1 MRLIIV
7 TGLSGSGRTTTAR
20 VLEDE
25 GFYVIDN
32 FPLALVPQ
40 FLQLCQ
46 DNPIAQSA
54 GIALV
59 MDVRNPHFSG
69 EVKSCIE
76 TVKAA
81 GYEPDILFLESAD
94 DILIRRFSETRRR
107 HPLLNSEGLVES
119 IAAERLLLAE
129 MRNISTA
136 IIDTSFLSV
145 HELKASV
152 LRYLYNDVS
161 AGSSMGIRIMS
172 FGFRYGLP
180 VDADLVID
188 VRFLPNPHYIEALRP
203 LCGLDPDVARYVLE
217 KPVAAEF
224 LQRTAEWLQFML
236 PLYKGEGK
244 SYLSIAIG
252 CTGGKHRSVAIAEE
266 LHSRLVADT
275 CEIRLSH
282 RDLIREK

>member
-1 MRLIIV
+1 VRLIIV
-7 TGLSGSGRTTTAR
+7 TGLSGSGRTTAAR

-40 FLQLCQ
+40 FLQLNR
-46 DNPIAQSA
+46 DKPLVQSA

-69 EVKSCIE
+69 EGKSCIE
-76 TVKAA
+76 TVKAE
-81 GYEPDILFLESAD
+81 GYKPDILFLESAD

-107 HPLLNSEGLVES
+107 HPLLNSAGLVES
-119 IAAERLLLAE
+119 IAAERLMLGE
-129 MRNISTA
+129 MRNMATA

-152 LRYLYNDVS
+152 LRHLYNDAS
-161 AGSSMGIRIMS
+161 AGASMGIRLLS

-180 VDADLVID
+180 IDADMVID
-188 VRFLPNPHYIEALRP
+188 VRFLPNPHYVEALRP
-203 LCGLDPDVARYVLE
+203 QCGLDHDVARYVLD

-224 LQRTAEWLQFML
+224 MQRTTAWLQFML
-236 PLYKGEGK
+236 PLYIAEGK
-244 SYLSIAIG
+244 SYLTIAIG
-252 CTGGKHRSVAIAEE
+252 CTGGKHRSVTIAEE
-266 LHSRLVADT
+266 LHTRLVSDAYNV
-275 CEIRLSH
+275 RVSH
-282 RDLIREK
+282 RDLVRER